1 VHDGTIACAHA
12 MEPPTF
18 NCMSEENEAEFEG
31 LAAAHRDQVYRQ
43 MLRLCGNKEDA
54 EDVLTDALLAAYRR
68 LDTLREREAFGA
80 WLAQIARRLCFHMR
94 SQQRIRAELSL
105 DELQTEGFEPETDS
119 SLGPEE
125 RLLVEELRA
134 AVRGA
139 IGALPEELRAVYTM
153 RDMEERSGDATALAL
168 NISVAAMKSRLH
180 RARGQVRARLD
191 RLFAQTQLL
200 EKRRER

>member
-1 VHDGTIACAHA
+1 
-12 MEPPTF
+12 
-18 NCMSEENEAEFEG
+18 
-31 LAAAHRDQVYRQ
+31 
-43 MLRLCGNKEDA
+43 
-54 EDVLTDALLAAYRR
+54 
-68 LDTLREREAFGA
+68 
-80 WLAQIARRLCFHMR
+80 
-94 SQQRIRAELSL
+94 
-105 DELQTEGFEPETDS
+105 
-119 SLGPEE
+119 
-125 RLLVEELRA
+125 LLVEELRA

-180 RARGQVRARLD
+180 RARGQVRERLD

>member
-1 VHDGTIACAHA
+1 MPDGSFACAYA
-12 MEPPTF
+12 LEPHTF
-18 NCMSEENEAEFEG
+18 NCMSAEGDEEFEG

-68 LDTLREREAFGA
+68 MDTLREREAFGG
-80 WLAQIARRLCFHMR
+80 WLAQIARRLCFHLR
-94 SQQRIRAELSL
+94 SRERIRKELSL
-105 DELQTEGFEPETDS
+105 DELEAQGFEAETDA

-125 RLLVEELRA
+125 RLLAEELRS

-139 IGALPEELRAVYTM
+139 IGALPKELRAVYTM
-153 RDMEERSGDATALAL
+153 RDMDERSGDETAAAL
-168 NISVAAMKSRLH
+168 GISAAAMKSRLH

-191 RLFAQTQLL
+191 RLFA
-200 EKRRER
+200 